1 MTRGASVQVREAT
14 DQASPGRETDL
25 RADAASPRA
34 AAGGPPAHT
43 RVAERVDFETRV
55 CTTDGASDR
64 ASAIAV
70 PNRDQWFMN
79 GPRLAA

>member
-34 AAGGPPAHT
+34 AARADRHT
-43 RVAERVDFETRV
+43 RVARTGESILRHEYAPQTGLETDPVLMPYRI
-55 CTTDGASDR
+55 GASG
-64 ASAIAV
+64 S
-70 PNRDQWFMN
+70 
-79 GPRLAA
+79 